1 MNNQEAINESIEK
14 FSVQVSK
21 RLQEA
26 INESWEHAN
35 AILNGLREDIAMDVI
50 DTDIVCVPDILE
62 RASRIMS
69 ILEDYAQS
77 KGEC

>member
-1 MNNQEAINESIEK
+1 MNNQEAIQDWN
-14 FSVQVSK
+14 VRVSK

-50 DTDIVCVPDILE
+50 DTDIVCVPDILD

-69 ILEDYAQS
+69 ILGDYAQS